1 MNYLFSFSD
10 DLAIDYQFTF
20 NLSKKEDRHYRA
32 INFKNSPPK
41 PDVDADFTITCSVLA
56 KMNITI
62 KKANSPERPL
72 LTGANCT
79 TYKHRFLKADYNF
92 GNEDNNTLTT
102 FFVYVYD
109 FQPPLWIQ
117 ISFSQYSKLNLQ
129 QFFITFST

>member
-1 MNYLFSFSD
+1 MFNFISD

-41 PDVDADFTITCSVLA
+41 PDVDADFSITCSVIA
-56 KMNITI
+56 RMNITI
-62 KKANSPERPL
+62 KKANSPEKPL
-72 LTGANCT
+72 LLGANCT
-79 TYKHRFLKADYNF
+79 NLTYKHRFSKADYHF
-92 GNEDNNTLTT
+92 GNEDNVTLTT
-102 FFVYVYD
+102 FYVYVYD
-109 FQPPLWIQ
+109 FHPPLWIQ